1 MKMYPLQMV
10 NLNNLHHFKKTRMRI
25 NLILQLMMII
35 SSRMSTVH
43 SKKIATFYKK
53 IVIISLI
60 FRVADKKMIVTLIIS
75 IMPI

>member
-25 NLILQLMMII
+25 NLILQLMKTL
-35 SSRMSTVH
+35 SSTMNTVH
-43 SKKIATFYKK
+43 SKKIVTFYKR

-60 FRVADKKMIVTLIIS
+60 FRAADKKMIVT
-75 IMPI
+75 